1 MKPQPCVCQGSA
13 LPLSHVA
20 SPLAAFLTPE
30 FYLRMKRR
38 DQRHTIGLLC
48 ADHYDALSFFISQR
62 FYFYL
67 NVGACRSQQRAPG
80 LLALQGSVNCPMSI
94 LGTENSGSLKA
105 QQVLLSMQPSLW
117 PCGLFL
123 LVLQLWLLTLYQVRH
138 GRIYFMETSKPRIN
152 CQELH
157 SEPMTPTASWMV
169 SKTPTGLL

>member
-1 MKPQPCVCQGSA
+1 MKPQPCVCRGSA

-80 LLALQGSVNCPMSI
+80 LPALQGSVNCPMPI
-94 LGTENSGSLKA
+94 LGTELRFSERAASTPEYAAITIALWA
-105 QQVLLSMQPSLW
+105 FPLSSPAVAAHPLPSETWQDLLYGNFQT
-117 PCGLFL
+117 
-123 LVLQLWLLTLYQVRH
+123 Q
-138 GRIYFMETSKPRIN
+138 N
-152 CQELH
+152 EL
-157 SEPMTPTASWMV
+157 PGITQ
-169 SKTPTGLL
+169 